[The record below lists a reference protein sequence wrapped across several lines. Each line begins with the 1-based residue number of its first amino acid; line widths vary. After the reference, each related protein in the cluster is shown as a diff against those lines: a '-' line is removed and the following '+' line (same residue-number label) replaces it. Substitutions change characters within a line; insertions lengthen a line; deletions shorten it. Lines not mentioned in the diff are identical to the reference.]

1 MGEETTMKFYLSLAA
16 KYANL
21 RTFEAPGEGSNAG
34 GGGDTSD
41 ADAAKAV
48 ADAKAAADAA
58 AKAAANSSDP
68 ALLKLANEKAELLR
82 EVMDKKE
89 KLAEA
94 KAAAEAA
101 QEALKAYGGVDP
113 EKVKALLKQEAEAE
127 AAAAEARG
135 DFERLKKMMADEHE
149 KAMKALRDELET
161 ERSNRGKDVA
171 LIDELT
177 IGNAFGNSEFIREDM
192 TISPEKAR
200 RLYGEHF
207 ERKGAQVVAYDKP
220 VGAANRT
227 MLVDA
232 SGNPLS
238 FEDALK
244 RIVDADPDKKGV
256 LRSRA
261 KAGAGS
267 NSDAQKGAEKKPSL
281 SGKAQIAAAVAT
293 LEG

>member
-1 MGEETTMKFYLSLAA
+1 MKKTYLSLVA

-21 RTFEAPGEGSNAG
+21 RTFEAPDANSNAG
-34 GGGDTSD
+34 GDNSD

-58 AKAAANSSDP
+58 AKAAAKSDDP
-68 ALLKLANEKAELLR
+68 ALTKLADEKAELLR
-82 EVMDKKE
+82 EVMEKKE

-101 QEALKAYGGVDP
+101 QEALKAYGGIDP
-113 EKVKALLKQEAEAE
+113 EKVKALLKKEAEAE

-135 DFERLKKMMADEHE
+135 DFERLKQMMAQEHE
-149 KAMKALRDELET
+149 KAMKALRDELDA
-161 ERSNRGKDVA
+161 ERSSRDKDVA

-177 IGNAFGNSEFIREDM
+177 VGNAFGNSEFIRDGM
-192 TISPEKAR
+192 TISPAKAR

-207 ERKGAQVVAYDKP
+207 ERKGADVVAYDKP
-220 VGAANRT
+220 AGAANRT

-238 FEDALK
+238 FEEALK

-267 NSDAQKGAEKKPSL
+267 NSTEEKTIEKKPAMSPL
-281 SGKAQIAAAVAT
+281 ANIAAT
-293 LEG
+293 IREL